1 MIEFKDV
8 TGLVT
13 AEPGRHF
20 FKMDN
25 ISDEAIEEYKSRG
38 AEIVK
43 MDEEAHA
50 HAVKL
55 KTAKDLFKAQESLG
69 SVRAAQEMEDP
80 GLTRVR
86 QLRQATVNK
95 AKAKD
100 KVAAGKLDK
109 AKSKPKIGRPP
120 KKENQN
126 D

>member
-13 AEPGRHF
+13 KEPGRHF
-20 FKMDN
+20 FKNDE
-25 ISDEAIEEYKSRG
+25 ISDEAIEGYKSRG
-38 AEIVK
+38 AVIVK

-50 HAVKL
+50 YALKL
-55 KTAKDLFKAQESLG
+55 KTARELFKAQEALG
-69 SVRAAQEMEDP
+69 SLRAAQEMEDP

-86 QLRQATVNK
+86 QLRQATVTK

-100 KVAAGKLDK
+100 KTAESKLDR

-120 KKENQN
+120 KTEGKAK
-126 D
+126 